1 MLEPKNTR
9 FVKIHPNSSC
19 LFNGAEISFLILL
32 LDQEFLRDM
41 GYNSAW
47 SRSYFQKYTGVSNAT
62 FTKCVERLEGIG
74 ILSSSQNRTGEKKK
88 YRLNY
93 AAYEKTMI
101 LLDTTNNREALRSF
115 CNNHFSNAT
124 ISDVTEDQ
132 LLQLRKTKKQV
143 TIYKNDMVGG
153 KTIAEN
159 NMVSNIMDQDTKN
172 MSKMILVPESMVEN
186 DMVYTGNSETTIKND
201 MVSEIYN
208 KTMLVF
214 DMVSEMKQKLDIDN
228 PQTIA
233 ENDMLLL
240 KDILTVYKNDTV
252 SLKNVRTMSETTM
265 VSGGKCETIIKE
277 EASSR
282 TNYMDSKSM
291 IENDTLS
298 KISGKSISE
307 NDTLLGDNS
316 KSMVK
321 NDMVSVKN
329 GIDMSKNVRTMSESD
344 MVLSE
349 NDADMLKNVRTMSEN
364 DISID
369 NIYNNININS
379 KNNIIEDISDNYKN
393 ASERSIFS
401 KGGEALGNLEN
412 KRTGT
417 LTSSQNQKFID
428 SLIRD
433 MKEEFPEGDRPKREE
448 LRSFFSE
455 LKEDYFSHDPELSQ
469 LTIEDIFPYFQSSG
483 VRVYTYYSEHVE
495 KTDEEIRQ
503 EFMSLP
509 VSEDCDESLLKLSDQ
524 EKIEIIKEDFR
535 ASFPVDEK
543 VELEEM
549 AHYVAG
555 YMRDLELMKV
565 DRVLYD
571 SPQLLIYMFPELRR
585 DKDSKLWYR
594 TQNKPQDSTIGGNDG
609 KFIRIQPKFKEEAE
623 NERIISNP
631 FYDRLK
637 KYRFPRI
644 TVSSSGTC
652 NASEIIPKV
661 LTDLGYENGMYVEPE
676 VMDQILDVIID
687 KFKLQGRSFEPFQ
700 NIWLYC
706 DKYHHKQKGK
716 ILITNLPENKKM
728 KA

>member
-19 LFNGAEISFLILL
+19 LFNGAELSFIVLL

-41 GYNSAW
+41 GYNSSW

-172 MSKMILVPESMVEN
+172 ISKMILVPESMVEN

-201 MVSEIYN
+201 MVSEMYN

-214 DMVSEMKQKLDIDN
+214 DMVSEMKKKLDIDN
-228 PQTIA
+228 SQTIA
-233 ENDMLLL
+233 ENDM
-240 KDILTVYKNDTV
+240 
-252 SLKNVRTMSETTM
+252 
-265 VSGGKCETIIKE
+265 
-277 EASSR
+277 
-282 TNYMDSKSM
+282 
-291 IENDTLS
+291 
-298 KISGKSISE
+298 
-307 NDTLLGDNS
+307 LLGDNS

-321 NDMVSVKN
+321 NDMVFVKN
-329 GIDMSKNVRTMSESD
+329 RDSVLKDMRTMSESD
-344 MVLSE
+344 MVLRD
-349 NDADMLKNVRTMSEN
+349 NDAHVLKDVRTMSKN

-401 KGGEALGNLEN
+401 KGGEASENFENGENLKNE
-412 KRTGT
+412 RTGT

-594 TQNKPQDSTIGGNDG
+594 AQNKPQDSTIGGNDG

>member
-19 LFNGAEISFLILL
+19 LFNGAELSFIVLL

-41 GYNSAW
+41 GYNSSW

-201 MVSEIYN
+201 MVSEMYN

-214 DMVSEMKQKLDIDN
+214 DMVSEMKKKLDIDN
-228 PQTIA
+228 SQTIA
-233 ENDMLLL
+233 ENDM
-240 KDILTVYKNDTV
+240 
-252 SLKNVRTMSETTM
+252 
-265 VSGGKCETIIKE
+265 
-277 EASSR
+277 
-282 TNYMDSKSM
+282 
-291 IENDTLS
+291 
-298 KISGKSISE
+298 
-307 NDTLLGDNS
+307 LLGDNS

-321 NDMVSVKN
+321 NDMVFVKN
-329 GIDMSKNVRTMSESD
+329 RDSVLKDMRTMSESD
-344 MVLSE
+344 MVLRD
-349 NDADMLKNVRTMSEN
+349 NDAHVLKDVRTMSKN

-401 KGGEALGNLEN
+401 KGGEASENFENGENLKNE
-412 KRTGT
+412 RTGT

-594 TQNKPQDSTIGGNDG
+594 AQNKPQDSTIGGNDG